1 MHWIEVDVLPVT
13 GIHVAEHGQQAAL
26 YVKAQDSPVERQSQV
41 AGEEI
46 VLPCS
51 CACFCC
57 GIDAVFVAL
66 IRLLRKGGR

>member
-46 VLPCS
+46 VLPCG
-51 CACFCC
+51 CACHL
-57 GIDAVFVAL
+57 G
-66 IRLLRKGGR
+66 